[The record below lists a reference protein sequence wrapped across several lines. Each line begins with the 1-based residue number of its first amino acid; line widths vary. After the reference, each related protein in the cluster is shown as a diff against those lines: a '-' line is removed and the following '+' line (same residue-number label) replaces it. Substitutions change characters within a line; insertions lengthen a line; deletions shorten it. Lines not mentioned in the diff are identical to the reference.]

1 MEPSLPPSDI
11 FPAYLF
17 VMLWGLGDEDVGSL
31 WRHTEGARRGSKG
44 RSIFL
49 LFPPCIQMSNYQ
61 DPAPTLTRTHQG
73 IYSYTHCILLLL
85 DSPSVRLSV
94 CVLPRPT
101 CTHTRDG
108 HAPYFADANRC
119 TYPHVYWQIFAHICE
134 YSRIIRKAIPNS
146 HPSNV

>member
-73 IYSYTHCILLLL
+73 IYSYTHYILLLL
-85 DSPSVRLSV
+85 VSPSVRPSV
-94 CVLPRPT
+94 CVLPHLT

-108 HAPYFADANRC
+108 HAPYFADVNRC
-119 TYPHVYWQIFAHICE
+119 AYPHILANIHAYL
-134 YSRIIRKAIPNS
+134 RIIRIILHLS
-146 HPSNV
+146 HLHVHP

>member
-73 IYSYTHCILLLL
+73 IYSYTHYILLLL
-85 DSPSVRLSV
+85 DSPSVRRLTLGMAMHHI
-94 CVLPRPT
+94 LPM
-101 CTHTRDG
+101 
-108 HAPYFADANRC
+108 
-119 TYPHVYWQIFAHICE
+119 QIDAHIRMYIGK
-134 YSRIIRKAIPNS
+134 YSRIFANIRALS
-146 HPSNV
+146 AWPSLTHTHLMCDRVKRT